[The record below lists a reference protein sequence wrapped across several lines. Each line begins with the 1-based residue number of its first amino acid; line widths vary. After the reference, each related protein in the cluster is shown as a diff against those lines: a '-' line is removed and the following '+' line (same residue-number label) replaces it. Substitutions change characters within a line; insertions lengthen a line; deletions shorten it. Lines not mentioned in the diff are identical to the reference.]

1 MEAAAAV
8 RGETMRGRMARVL
21 KRCITGCCVAATWA
35 ACATP
40 AAGSGGLRSEPPATG
55 VEKAPPAPEAALAAY
70 RAVEE
75 WVRDWRVPEAAPEGL
90 VEPPVVSVS
99 LRLHGRLLGR
109 GEAVLKRGSVRV
121 AAAEALREAESRAPI
136 ERDALFEERLRD
148 LAREVQVSI
157 ELSGAP
163 VPLLAR
169 SMSEVSEQLSCGLDG
184 VAARVGESMQV
195 VTPAEMLLAN
205 VEPGEALATALA
217 RAASDPGVAVEVRP
231 PGRLGATAAELGA
244 TLYRFRTV
252 HLAQCEPG
260 APPAFLY
267 RGGRVVPESSITRE
281 EIRSFAAG
289 LAEYLARRY
298 SPQRQGGTLWTLR
311 GRVDAS
317 ATPVRDR
324 SHAAL
329 ALLRFAADGEA
340 PPEVAERAREAA
352 LAMLGADLGAPEPD
366 EELGDGITSAMMVVA
381 ARAGR
386 GAAHDELL
394 RLHAAELYG
403 VFSRAIDGAGDFVP
417 EAPVG
422 SRGMLVLAIKE
433 ANRSGIGE
441 PFEGEPLWRT
451 ARRAALRDV
460 PPTRIVGLMPWLGWA
475 DFGWNDGP
483 EERARFSAAAYREV
497 RDQAYTFQL
506 LTGDAGEE
514 GRDLVGGIVFP
525 GSRSPLPTAQTARV
539 LAFMA
544 TMLGEPAL
552 TDPDEVPREVVRLL
566 LGVRFLRQLAVDE
579 SLRWGCV
586 DWRTAEWAVRA
597 SPWDQRA
604 APEASALT
612 LLTLT
617 ETLRSLRAIEA
628 RTTRVP

>member
-1 MEAAAAV
+1 M
-8 RGETMRGRMARVL
+8 L
-21 KRCITGCCVAATWA
+21 KRCITACCVAATWA
-35 ACATP
+35 AW
-40 AAGSGGLRSEPPATG
+40 AAPATG
-55 VEKAPPAPEAALAAY
+55 VAGTRPEPEAAWVERAPPAPEAALAAY
-70 RAVEE
+70 RAVGE
-75 WVRDWRVPEAAPEGL
+75 WVRAWHVPETALEGL
-90 VEPPVVSVS
+90 VEAPVVSVS

-109 GEAVLKRGSVRV
+109 GEAVLVRDGV
-121 AAAEALREAESRAPI
+121 RAAAVEALREAESRAPI

-148 LAREVQVSI
+148 LAREVQISI
-157 ELSGAP
+157 ELSGPP

-169 SMSEVSEQLSCGLDG
+169 SMSEVSEQLSCGLEG
-184 VAARVGESMQV
+184 VAARVGERVEV
-195 VTPAEMLLAN
+195 VTPAEMLMAN
-205 VEPGEALATALA
+205 VEPGEALATAMA

-231 PGRLGATAAELGA
+231 PGRLGAMAGELGA

-260 APPAFLY
+260 APPVFLY

-289 LAEYLARRY
+289 LAEYLIRRY
-298 SPQRQGGTLWTLR
+298 SPRRPGGTLWTLR
-311 GRVDAS
+311 GRVDSS
-317 ATPVRDR
+317 ATPLRDR
-324 SHAAL
+324 AHAAL

-340 PPEVAERAREAA
+340 PREIAERAREAA
-352 LAMLGADLGAPEPD
+352 LEMLRGDLGAPEPD

-381 ARAGR
+381 AGAGGS
-386 GAAHDELL
+386 GARDELL
-394 RLHAAELYG
+394 LRHGAAMYG
-403 VFSRAIDGAGDFVP
+403 AFSQAIDGAGDFVP

-422 SRGMLVLAIKE
+422 SRGVLVLAIKE

-441 PFEGEPLWRT
+441 LFEGEPLWRT

-460 PPTRIVGLMPWLGWA
+460 PLTRIVGLMPWLGWA

-483 EERARFSAAAYREV
+483 EERASFSAAAFRDV
-497 RDQAYTFQL
+497 RDQAYSFQL
-506 LTGDAGEE
+506 LPADAGED

-525 GSRSPLPTAQTARV
+525 GSRTPLPTAQTARV

-552 TDPDEVPREVVRLL
+552 TDPQEVPREVVRLL

-604 APEASALT
+604 APEASSLT

-628 RTTRVP
+628 RTPRAP